1 MAPTINQQ
9 KQKLHNLSRVMQLGF
24 FTALLLLF
32 FSCSEEESLHKPSVI
47 LKTGVAYTASGT
59 AIAQGG
65 KIQIGL
71 LASGAG
77 SPLTYLRIERIT
89 GSDTT
94 VQLDRGI
101 WAGSEGYDQDFSFP
115 KGAAEEEKWRIVVMN
130 ADRMTSEA
138 VLTVLKAAGADY
150 GAIKHFGPVSLDM
163 QSNPGGKSFLDLDNG
178 TVFSQLDVSGHEQEI
193 DLVPYYYVTSGLPSP
208 TLTCPGYTSAP
219 GYYPVLNSWTV
230 RNNILYDYYT
240 SDNSLISPLQF
251 DNALNDSLLITAY
264 NPSRVS
270 GNCKYAYAGRVIP
283 FKTEQGKYGLVK
295 IVTADESET
304 GTLTLEIKIQE

>member
-1 MAPTINQQ
+1 MASPMNQ
-9 KQKLHNLSRVMQLGF
+9 KRQKLQDLSRVMQLCF
-24 FTALLLLF
+24 FTGLMLLF
-32 FSCSEEESLHKPSVI
+32 FSCSEEESLRKPSVI

-65 KIQIGL
+65 KIQIGI

-101 WAGSEGYDQDFSFP
+101 WAGSEGVDQDFSFP
-115 KGAAEEEKWRIVVMN
+115 KGAAQEETWRIVVMN
-130 ADRMTSEA
+130 ADRLTSEA
-138 VLTVLKAAGADY
+138 SLTVLKAAGADY
-150 GAIKHFGPVSLDM
+150 GAIKHFGPISLDM
-163 QSNPGGKSFLDLDNG
+163 QLNPGGKSFLDLDNG
-178 TVFSQLDVSGHEQEI
+178 QVYTQNDVSGHEQEI
-193 DLVPYYYVTSGLPSP
+193 DLLPYYYVTSGLPSP

-219 GYYPVLNSWTV
+219 GYYPVLTSWTV

-251 DNALNDSLLITAY
+251 DHAVNDSLLITAY

-295 IVTADESET
+295 IVTAEESET
-304 GTLTLEIKIQE
+304 GTLSLEIKIQE